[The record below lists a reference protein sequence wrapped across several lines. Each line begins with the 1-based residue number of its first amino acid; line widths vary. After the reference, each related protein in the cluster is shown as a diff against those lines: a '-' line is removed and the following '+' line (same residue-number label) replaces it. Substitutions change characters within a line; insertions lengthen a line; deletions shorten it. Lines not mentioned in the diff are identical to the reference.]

1 MSTRIN
7 RSRATT
13 AAPEFESVEIST
25 WARLSREL
33 ESMSREWWLF
43 RGQEDASWPMTSTLT
58 RELERRRIPMQRWS
72 DSELRAIRI
81 FQRKAHL
88 LLQRTPADLFEWVA
102 LMQHHGAPTRLLDF
116 TWSPHVAAFFALDRA
131 RGPAAI
137 WCLRAEALPK
147 FNASNRPEA
156 TRNRGLPPGLRPWN
170 NDDVAARL
178 LTNRRRTVVWG
189 SPYHMNQRL
198 VVQSGTF
205 LVPGVVDDTV
215 ENIVCG
221 LRGGRAAIRKL
232 VLNSTAREKDGRTLR
247 EKAMSR
253 LYNMNIT
260 YESLFPGLDGL
271 ARSMNVELEV

>member
-1 MSTRIN
+1 MSTRT
-7 RSRATT
+7 SRRRAET
-13 AAPEFESVEIST
+13 AAPDYERVEIST
-25 WARLSREL
+25 WAGLSREL

-58 RELERRRIPMQRWS
+58 RELERRHIPMERWS
-72 DSELRAIRI
+72 DSEMRAIRI

-131 RGPAAI
+131 RGPATI
-137 WCLRAEALPK
+137 WCLRAKALPK
-147 FNASNRPEA
+147 FDASNRPEA
-156 TRNRGLPPGLRPWN
+156 TRDRRLPPSLRPWN
-170 NDDVAARL
+170 NDDVAARM
-178 LTNRRRTVVWG
+178 LTNRHRTVVWG

-205 LVPGVVDDTV
+205 LVPGVLDDTV

-221 LRGGRAAIRKL
+221 LRAGRDALRKL

-247 EKAMSR
+247 EKAMWR